1 MELAFQPMKDGLNL
15 YFKGLVEEPLR
26 YVKADDSYTKLQADW
41 QKRKENKM

>member
-41 QKRKENKM
+41 KKRKENKM